1 MHMSDMDYTYYGF
14 RNCVGAF
21 FEMPTSDARKLLPS
35 HLEPLEMQHERSI
48 LALTCFEF
56 TESEVG
62 HYFEVVLAV
71 IVPPMVEP
79 SKPLPK
85 AAFFPFCVGTSSE
98 ASRLHAIERW
108 HLPHY
113 MSDLDISMTES
124 CDAMEV
130 TVRDG
135 DTPVLDFTVTKHEY
149 APTKNLYNAFT
160 VEAGAD
166 AKFKANIYMEA
177 PHSEHEEENGSLTLY
192 EHAMTEGLTI
202 EDVNTYPF
210 REQWYQAGQQTFEP
224 LLEL

>member
-1 MHMSDMDYTYYGF
+1 MSDMGYTYYGF

-21 FEMPTSDARKLLPS
+21 FEMPTADARKLLPS

-71 IVPPMVEP
+71 IVPPMVE
-79 SKPLPK
+79 SGKPLPK
-85 AAFFPFCVGTSSE
+85 AAFFPFCIGTSSE

-113 MSDLDISMTES
+113 MSDLDITMTES
-124 CDAMEV
+124 TDAMEV

-135 DTPVLDFTVTKHEY
+135 DTPVLDFIVTRHEY

-160 VEAGAD
+160 VEDGAD
-166 AKFKANIYMEA
+166 GKFKANIYMEA
-177 PHSEHEEENGSLTLY
+177 PHSEHEEENGSLTLH
-192 EHAMTEGLTI
+192 EHPMTEGLTI
-202 EDVNTYPF
+202 DDVNTYPF
-210 REQWYQAGQQTFEP
+210 REQWYQAGVQTFEP
-224 LLEL
+224 LLEI

>member
-1 MHMSDMDYTYYGF
+1 MSDMGYTYYGF

-21 FEMPTSDARKLLPS
+21 FEMPTADARKLLPS
-35 HLEPLEMQHERSI
+35 HLEPLEIQHERSI

-71 IVPPMVEP
+71 IVPPMVE
-79 SKPLPK
+79 SGKPLPK
-85 AAFFPFCVGTSSE
+85 AAFFPFCIGTSSE

-113 MSDLDISMTES
+113 MSDLDITMTES
-124 CDAMEV
+124 TDAMEV

-135 DTPVLDFTVTKHEY
+135 DTPVLDFIVTRHEY

-160 VEAGAD
+160 VEDGAD
-166 AKFKANIYMEA
+166 GKFKANIYMEA
-177 PHSEHEEENGSLTLY
+177 PHSEHEEENGSLTLH
-192 EHAMTEGLTI
+192 EHPMTEGLTI
-202 EDVNTYPF
+202 DDVNTYPF
-210 REQWYQAGQQTFEP
+210 REQWYQAGVQTFEP

>member
-1 MHMSDMDYTYYGF
+1 MSDMDYTYYGF

-21 FEMPTSDARKLLPS
+21 FEMPTADARKLLPS
-35 HLEPLEMQHERSI
+35 HLEPLEMQHERSV

-62 HYFEVVLAV
+62 HYFEIVLAV
-71 IVPPMVEP
+71 IVPPMVE
-79 SKPLPK
+79 SGKPLPK
-85 AAFFPFCVGTSSE
+85 AAFFPFCIGTSSE

-113 MSDLDISMTES
+113 MSDLDITMTES
-124 CDAMEV
+124 TDAMEV

-135 DTPVLDFTVTKHEY
+135 DTPVLDFIVTKHEY

-160 VEAGAD
+160 VEDGAD
-166 AKFKANIYMEA
+166 GKFKANIYMEA
-177 PHSEHEEENGSLTLY
+177 PHSEHEEENGSLTLH
-192 EHAMTEGLTI
+192 EHPMTKGLTI
-202 EDVNTYPF
+202 DDVNTYPF
-210 REQWYQAGQQTFEP
+210 REQWYQAGVQTFEP

>member
-1 MHMSDMDYTYYGF
+1 MEYTYYGF

-21 FEMPTSDARKLLPS
+21 FEMPTSDARKLLPP

-79 SKPLPK
+79 GKPLPK

-113 MSDLDISMTES
+113 MSDLDITMRES
-124 CDAMEV
+124 TDEMEV
-130 TVRDG
+130 TVREG
-135 DTPVLDFTVTKHEY
+135 DIRVLDFTVTKHEY
-149 APTKNLYNAFT
+149 VPTKNLYNAFT
-160 VEAGAD
+160 VEPGANG
-166 AKFKANIYMEA
+166 KFKANIYMEA

-192 EHAMTEGLTI
+192 QHPMTEGLTI
-202 EDVNTYPF
+202 DDVNTYPF
-210 REQWYQAGQQTFEP
+210 REQWYQAGLQTFEP
-224 LLEL
+224 LLQL

>member
-1 MHMSDMDYTYYGF
+1 MSDMEYTYYGF

-21 FEMPTSDARKLLPS
+21 FEMPTSDARKLLPP

-71 IVPPMVEP
+71 IVPPLVEP
-79 SKPLPK
+79 GKPLPK
-85 AAFFPFCVGTSSE
+85 AAFFPFRVGTSSE

-113 MSDLDISMTES
+113 MSDLDITMREATDE
-124 CDAMEV
+124 MEV

-135 DTPVLDFTVTKHEY
+135 DTRVLDFTVTKHEY
-149 APTKNLYNAFT
+149 VPTKNLYNAFT
-160 VEAGAD
+160 VEPGTSS
-166 AKFKANIYMEA
+166 KFKANIYMEA
-177 PHSEHEEENGSLTLY
+177 PHSEHEEETGSLTLY
-192 EHAMTEGLTI
+192 EHPMTEGLTI
-202 EDVNTYPF
+202 DDVNTYPF
-210 REQWYQAGQQTFEP
+210 REQWYQAGLQTFEP

>member
-1 MHMSDMDYTYYGF
+1 MSDTDYTYYGF

-62 HYFEVVLAV
+62 HYFEVVLAI
-71 IVPPMVEP
+71 IVPPVVEP
-79 SKPLPK
+79 GKPLPK

-113 MSDLDISMTES
+113 MSDLDIKMTES
-124 CDAMEV
+124 SGEMEV

-149 APTKNLYNAFT
+149 VPTKNLYNAFT
-160 VEAGAD
+160 VDDDTDG
-166 AKFKANIYMEA
+166 KFKANIYMEA

-202 EDVNTYPF
+202 DDVNTYPF
-210 REQWYQAGQQTFEP
+210 REQWYEAGLQTFEP

>member
-1 MHMSDMDYTYYGF
+1 MEYTYYGF

-21 FEMPTSDARKLLPS
+21 FEMPTSDARKLLPP

-79 SKPLPK
+79 GKPLPK

-113 MSDLDISMTES
+113 MSDLDITMSES
-124 CDAMEV
+124 TDEMEV
-130 TVRDG
+130 TVREG
-135 DTPVLDFTVTKHEY
+135 DIRVLDFTVTKHEY
-149 APTKNLYNAFT
+149 VPTKNLYNAFT
-160 VEAGAD
+160 VEPGANG
-166 AKFKANIYMEA
+166 KFKANIYMEA

-192 EHAMTEGLTI
+192 QHPMTEGLTI
-202 EDVNTYPF
+202 DDVNTYPF
-210 REQWYQAGQQTFEP
+210 REQWYQAGLQTFEP

>member
-1 MHMSDMDYTYYGF
+1 MSETDYTYYGF

-79 SKPLPK
+79 GKPLPK

-113 MSDLDISMTES
+113 MSDLDITMTES
-124 CDAMEV
+124 SDEMEV

-135 DTPVLDFTVTKHEY
+135 DTPVLDFMVTKHEY
-149 APTKNLYNAFT
+149 IPTKNLYNAFT
-160 VEAGAD
+160 VEDGTEG
-166 AKFKANIYMEA
+166 KFKANIYMEA
-177 PHSEHEEENGSLTLY
+177 PHSEHEEENGSLTLH
-192 EHAMTEGLTI
+192 EHPMTEGLTI
-202 EDVNTYPF
+202 DDVNTYPF
-210 REQWYQAGQQTFEP
+210 REQWYQAGLQTFEP

>member
-1 MHMSDMDYTYYGF
+1 MSDMDYTYYGF

-35 HLEPLEMQHERSI
+35 HLEPMEMQHERSI

-79 SKPLPK
+79 GKPLPK

-113 MSDLDISMTES
+113 MSDLDITMTES
-124 CDAMEV
+124 SDEMEV
-130 TVRDG
+130 TVREG
-135 DTPVLDFTVTKHEY
+135 DTPVLEFTVTKHEY
-149 APTKNLYNAFT
+149 VPTKNLYNAFT
-160 VEAGAD
+160 VQDGTD
-166 AKFKANIYMEA
+166 GKFKANIYMEA
-177 PHSEHEEENGSLTLY
+177 PHSEHEEEKGSLTL
-192 EHAMTEGLTI
+192 HDHPMTAGLTI
-202 EDVNTYPF
+202 DDVNTYPF
-210 REQWYQAGQQTFEP
+210 REQWYLAGLQTFEP

>member
-1 MHMSDMDYTYYGF
+1 MSDMDYTYYGF

-35 HLEPLEMQHERSI
+35 HLEPMEMQHERSI

-79 SKPLPK
+79 GKPLPK

-113 MSDLDISMTES
+113 MSDLDITMTES
-124 CDAMEV
+124 SDEMEV

-135 DTPVLDFTVTKHEY
+135 DTPVLEFTVTKHEY
-149 APTKNLYNAFT
+149 VPTKNLYNAFT
-160 VEAGAD
+160 VAD
-166 AKFKANIYMEA
+166 GTDGKFKANIYMEA
-177 PHSEHEEENGSLTLY
+177 PHSEHEEENGSLTLH
-192 EHAMTEGLTI
+192 EHPMTAGLTI
-202 EDVNTYPF
+202 DDVNTYPF
-210 REQWYQAGQQTFEP
+210 REQWYLTGLQTFEP

>member
-1 MHMSDMDYTYYGF
+1 MSDMGYTYYGF

-21 FEMPTSDARKLLPS
+21 FEMPTADARKLLPS

-71 IVPPMVEP
+71 IVPPMVE
-79 SKPLPK
+79 SGKPLPK
-85 AAFFPFCVGTSSE
+85 AAFFPFCIGTSSE

-113 MSDLDISMTES
+113 MSDLDITMTES
-124 CDAMEV
+124 TDAMEV

-135 DTPVLDFTVTKHEY
+135 DTPVLDFIVTRHEY

-160 VEAGAD
+160 VEDGAD
-166 AKFKANIYMEA
+166 GKFKANIYMEA
-177 PHSEHEEENGSLTLY
+177 PHSEHEEENGSLTLH
-192 EHAMTEGLTI
+192 EHPMTEGLTI
-202 EDVNTYPF
+202 DDVNTYPF
-210 REQWYQAGQQTFEP
+210 REQWYQAGVQTFEP

>member
-1 MHMSDMDYTYYGF
+1 
-14 RNCVGAF
+14 
-21 FEMPTSDARKLLPS
+21 
-35 HLEPLEMQHERSI
+35 
-48 LALTCFEF
+48 
-56 TESEVG
+56 
-62 HYFEVVLAV
+62 
-71 IVPPMVEP
+71 MVEP

-124 CDAMEV
+124 GDAMEV
-130 TVRDG
+130 TVRDD

-160 VEAGAD
+160 VAAGAD
-166 AKFKANIYMEA
+166 AKFKAHIYMPA
-177 PHSEHEEENGSLTLY
+177 PHPEHEEDNGSLTLY

-210 REQWYQAGQQTFEP
+210 RSQWYQAGQQTFEP

>member
-1 MHMSDMDYTYYGF
+1 MDYTYYGF

-21 FEMPTSDARKLLPS
+21 FEMSTSDARKLLPS

-62 HYFEVVLAV
+62 HYFEIVLAV

-79 SKPLPK
+79 GKPLPK

-113 MSDLDISMTES
+113 MSDLDITMRES
-124 CDAMEV
+124 TDEMEV
-130 TVRDG
+130 TVREG
-135 DTPVLDFTVTKHEY
+135 DIRVLDFNVTKHEY
-149 APTKNLYNAFT
+149 VPTKNLYNAFT
-160 VEAGAD
+160 VEPGANG
-166 AKFKANIYMEA
+166 KFKANIYMEA

-192 EHAMTEGLTI
+192 QHPMTEGLTI
-202 EDVNTYPF
+202 DDVNTYPF
-210 REQWYQAGQQTFEP
+210 REQWYQAGLQTFEP
-224 LLEL
+224 LLQL

>member
-1 MHMSDMDYTYYGF
+1 MSDMDYTYYGF

-21 FEMPTSDARKLLPS
+21 FEMPTADARKLLPS
-35 HLEPLEMQHERSI
+35 HLEPLEMQHERSV

-62 HYFEVVLAV
+62 HYFEIVLAV
-71 IVPPMVEP
+71 IVPPMVE
-79 SKPLPK
+79 SGKPLPK
-85 AAFFPFCVGTSSE
+85 AAFFPFCIGTSSE

-113 MSDLDISMTES
+113 MSDLDITMTES
-124 CDAMEV
+124 TDAMEV

-135 DTPVLDFTVTKHEY
+135 DTPVLDFIVTKHEY

-160 VEAGAD
+160 VEDGAD
-166 AKFKANIYMEA
+166 TRFKANIYMEA
-177 PHSEHEEENGSLTLY
+177 SHSEHEEENGSLTLH
-192 EHAMTEGLTI
+192 EHPMTEGLTI
-202 EDVNTYPF
+202 DDVNTYPF
-210 REQWYQAGQQTFEP
+210 REQWYQAGTQTFEP

>member
-1 MHMSDMDYTYYGF
+1 MSDTDYTYYGF

-21 FEMPTSDARKLLPS
+21 FEMPTSDARRLLPS
-35 HLEPLEMQHERSI
+35 HLEPMEMQHERSI

-79 SKPLPK
+79 GKPLPK

-113 MSDLDISMTES
+113 MSDLDITMTES
-124 CDAMEV
+124 SDEMEV
-130 TVRDG
+130 TVQDG
-135 DTPVLDFTVTKHEY
+135 DTPVMEFTVTKHEY
-149 APTKNLYNAFT
+149 VPTKNLYNAFT
-160 VEAGAD
+160 VEDGTD
-166 AKFKANIYMEA
+166 GKFKANIYMEA
-177 PHSEHEEENGSLTLY
+177 PHSEHEEENGSLTLH
-192 EHAMTEGLTI
+192 EHPMTAGLTI
-202 EDVNTYPF
+202 DDVNTYPF
-210 REQWYQAGQQTFEP
+210 REQWYLAGMQTFEP

>member
-1 MHMSDMDYTYYGF
+1 MSDTDYTYYGF

-21 FEMPTSDARKLLPS
+21 FEMSTSDARRLLPS
-35 HLEPLEMQHERSI
+35 HLEPMEMQHERSI

-79 SKPLPK
+79 GKPLPK

-113 MSDLDISMTES
+113 MSDLDITMTES
-124 CDAMEV
+124 SDEMEV
-130 TVRDG
+130 TVQDG
-135 DTPVLDFTVTKHEY
+135 DTPVMEFTVTKHEY
-149 APTKNLYNAFT
+149 VPTKNLYNAFT
-160 VEAGAD
+160 VEDGTD
-166 AKFKANIYMEA
+166 GKFKANIYMEA
-177 PHSEHEEENGSLTLY
+177 PHSEHEEENGSLTLH
-192 EHAMTEGLTI
+192 EHPMTAGLTI
-202 EDVNTYPF
+202 DDVNTYPF
-210 REQWYQAGQQTFEP
+210 REQWYLAGMQTFEP

>member
-1 MHMSDMDYTYYGF
+1 MEYTYYGF

-79 SKPLPK
+79 GKPLPK

-113 MSDLDISMTES
+113 MSDLDITMSES
-124 CDAMEV
+124 TDEMEV
-130 TVRDG
+130 TVREG
-135 DTPVLDFTVTKHEY
+135 DIRVLDFTVTKHEY
-149 APTKNLYNAFT
+149 VPTKNLYNAFT
-160 VEAGAD
+160 VEPGANS
-166 AKFKANIYMEA
+166 KFKANIYMEA

-192 EHAMTEGLTI
+192 QHPMTEGLTI
-202 EDVNTYPF
+202 DDVNTYPF
-210 REQWYQAGQQTFEP
+210 REQWYQAGLQTFEP

>member
-1 MHMSDMDYTYYGF
+1 MSDTDYTYYGF

-35 HLEPLEMQHERSI
+35 HLEPMEMQHERSI

-62 HYFEVVLAV
+62 HYFEVVLAI
-71 IVPPMVEP
+71 IVPPVVEP
-79 SKPLPK
+79 GKPLPK

-113 MSDLDISMTES
+113 MSDLDIAMTES
-124 CDAMEV
+124 PETMEV

-135 DTPVLDFTVTKHEY
+135 DTPVLDFTVTKHTY
-149 APTKNLYNAFT
+149 VPTKNLYNAFT
-160 VEAGAD
+160 VEDGTD

-177 PHSEHEEENGSLTLY
+177 PHSEHEEEKGSLTLY
-192 EHAMTEGLTI
+192 EHAMTAGLTI
-202 EDVNTYPF
+202 DDVNTYPF
-210 REQWYQAGQQTFEP
+210 REQWYEAGLQTFEP
-224 LLEL
+224 LLPL

>member
-1 MHMSDMDYTYYGF
+1 MDYTYYGF
-14 RNCVGAF
+14 QNCVGAF

-79 SKPLPK
+79 GKPLPK

-113 MSDLDISMTES
+113 MSDLDITMTES
-124 CDAMEV
+124 ADAMEV

-166 AKFKANIYMEA
+166 GKFKANIYMEA

-202 EDVNTYPF
+202 DDVNTYPF
-210 REQWYQAGQQTFEP
+210 REQWYQAGMQTFEP

>member
-1 MHMSDMDYTYYGF
+1 MSETDYTYYGF

-79 SKPLPK
+79 GKPLPK

-113 MSDLDISMTES
+113 MSDLDITMTES
-124 CDAMEV
+124 ADEMEV

-135 DTPVLDFTVTKHEY
+135 DTPVLDFMVTKHEY
-149 APTKNLYNAFT
+149 VPTKNLYNAFT
-160 VEAGAD
+160 VEDGTEG
-166 AKFKANIYMEA
+166 KFKANIYMEA
-177 PHSEHEEENGSLTLY
+177 PHSEHEEENGSLTLH
-192 EHAMTEGLTI
+192 EHPMTEGLTI
-202 EDVNTYPF
+202 DDVNTYPF
-210 REQWYQAGQQTFEP
+210 REQWYQAGLQTFEP

>member
-1 MHMSDMDYTYYGF
+1 MSDMDYTYYGF

-35 HLEPLEMQHERSI
+35 HLEPLEVQHERSI

-79 SKPLPK
+79 GKPLPK

-113 MSDLDISMTES
+113 MSDLDITMSES
-124 CDAMEV
+124 TDEMEV
-130 TVRDG
+130 TVREG
-135 DTPVLDFTVTKHEY
+135 DIRVLDFTVTKHEY
-149 APTKNLYNAFT
+149 VPTKNLYNAFT
-160 VEAGAD
+160 VEPGANG
-166 AKFKANIYMEA
+166 KFKANIYMEA

-192 EHAMTEGLTI
+192 QHPMTEGLTI
-202 EDVNTYPF
+202 DDVNTYPF
-210 REQWYQAGQQTFEP
+210 REQWYQAGLQTFEP